1 MEVASPLTLGP
12 NSGVVGTKRS
22 LQICSPLQH
31 ALVGADDIH
40 ERMMKRRRF
49 HVPTEIDS
57 LSENFSSQSSLFFTG
72 LSTTPQP
79 KSAFASNGA
88 SSLMKRVVRMATPT
102 DVSST
107 NTNLEQHD
115 TKHKELERMI
125 QDQKIIIE
133 TLQTDKGTIEK
144 SFTTLKSDHERI
156 MKENH
161 ILRKAV
167 TIQEERRI
175 HSEQDAKAYKV
186 QAEERIRSLEQL
198 ILTLRYHLQ
207 AQQSV
212 SNDFMHQRPP
222 DVY

>member
-1 MEVASPLTLGP
+1 
-12 NSGVVGTKRS
+12 
-22 LQICSPLQH
+22 
-31 ALVGADDIH
+31 
-40 ERMMKRRRF
+40 
-49 HVPTEIDS
+49 
-57 LSENFSSQSSLFFTG
+57 
-72 LSTTPQP
+72 
-79 KSAFASNGA
+79 
-88 SSLMKRVVRMATPT
+88 
-102 DVSST
+102 
-107 NTNLEQHD
+107 
-115 TKHKELERMI
+115 MI
-125 QDQKIIIE
+125 QDQKIMIE
-133 TLQTDKGTIEK
+133 SLQTDKGTIEK

-175 HSEQDAKAYKV
+175 HSEQEGKAYKV

-207 AQQSV
+207 TQQSV